1 MRCTRKFNRSSM
13 DKIQLIDIGR
23 NGEDTLK
30 DVGDTVFT
38 LISKNKDIYYDI
50 KRLSGYKTTKISF
63 EANIKEDIL
72 QIMKDSKSLMF
83 AVQLMKL
90 AKVAEVTI
98 DNTKFEVL
106 SITCP
111 TTQQRG
117 PDMDRLTV
125 ELLIQKTKFGQINI
139 HKALVD
145 ISLLS
150 VKTLSK
156 TKADLKFETKL
167 KINNAETQASITIYF
182 VLKSLSLIFG
192 NYDLFSTNLI
202 TDTSELSCM
211 VLLPQQYVKDEN
223 KRKYTLNYIKK
234 AINYLIQ
241 QSRQFEKADNE
252 AVTKWN
258 KKENDHINRLL
269 MLGVS
274 PSTVKHLRKYLSSA
288 EKKNLEDGNVK
299 AITSVNEAENLYQ
312 TKGKLKHT

>member
-1 MRCTRKFNRSSM
+1 M
-13 DKIQLIDIGR
+13 DKIHLVDIGR

-30 DVGDTVFT
+30 DVKDTVFT
-38 LISKNKDIYYDI
+38 LISKNRNIYSDI
-50 KRLSGYKTTKISF
+50 KKLAGYKTTKISF
-63 EANIKEDIL
+63 EAKIKEDIL

-90 AKVAEVTI
+90 TKSAEVTI
-98 DNTKFEVL
+98 DDTKFEVL

-111 TTQQRG
+111 TAQQR
-117 PDMDRLTV
+117 DLDTDRLTV

-150 VKTLSK
+150 VKTLPK

-202 TDTSELSCM
+202 TDTSDLSCM
-211 VLLPQQYVKDEN
+211 VLLPQQYMKDEN

-241 QSRQFEKADNE
+241 QSIQLEKVNDE

-274 PSTVKHLRKYLSSA
+274 PSTVKHLRKYLGSA
-288 EKKNLEDGNVK
+288 EKKNLEDENIR
-299 AITSVNEAENLYQ
+299 AITSVNEEENLYQ
-312 TKGKLKHT
+312 TKGKLRYT

>member
-1 MRCTRKFNRSSM
+1 M
-13 DKIQLIDIGR
+13 DKIHLVDIGR

-30 DVGDTVFT
+30 DVKDTVFT
-38 LISKNKDIYYDI
+38 LISKNRNIYSDI
-50 KRLSGYKTTKISF
+50 KKLAGYKTTKISF
-63 EANIKEDIL
+63 EAKIKEDIL

-90 AKVAEVTI
+90 TKSAEVTI
-98 DNTKFEVL
+98 DDTKFEVL

-111 TTQQRG
+111 TAQQR
-117 PDMDRLTV
+117 DLDTDRLTV

-150 VKTLSK
+150 VKTLPK

-202 TDTSELSCM
+202 TDTSDLSCM
-211 VLLPQQYVKDEN
+211 VLLPQQYMKDEN

-241 QSRQFEKADNE
+241 QSIQLEKVNDE

-274 PSTVKHLRKYLSSA
+274 PSTVKHLRKYLGSA
-288 EKKNLEDGNVK
+288 EKKNLEDENIR
-299 AITSVNEAENLYQ
+299 AITSVNEEENLYQ
-312 TKGKLKHT
+312 TKGKLKHTLTKLF